1 MTTQGIVAIGDIHG
15 CSKSVAALW
24 DQLVPWKEYLHIFVG
39 DYIDRGPD
47 SKGVIDFLLRVREER
62 ETIFL
67 RGNHEEMLLDAVNSG
82 DTHLWRMNGGME
94 TMQSYGC
101 TDPKS
106 FELPKEHLL
115 FFERTQLF
123 FETEHYF
130 FVHAGAPPHLTLG
143 EAKLLPESEEDF
155 LWGRD
160 HLNAL
165 ETPWEKTVVFGHTP
179 RAFPIRKPSMI
190 GIDTGCVYNR
200 TGQGKLTAVL
210 LPETNF
216 IEQPCLDF

>member
-1 MTTQGIVAIGDIHG
+1 MMNHGIVAIGDIHG
-15 CSKSVAALW
+15 CSKTLKALW
-24 DQLVPWKEYLHIFVG
+24 DHLAPWKEYLHIFVG

-47 SKGVIDFLLRVREER
+47 SKGVIDFLIQAREER

-67 RGNHEEMLLDAVNSG
+67 RGNHEQMLLDAVDSG
-82 DTHLWRMNGGME
+82 DTSLWQLNGGME
-94 TMQSYGC
+94 TMESYGC

-106 FELPKEHLL
+106 FELPEEHLL
-115 FFERTQLF
+115 FYRRTALF
-123 FETEHYF
+123 FETADYF
-130 FVHAGAPPHLTLG
+130 FVHAGAPPHLTLR
-143 EAKLLPESEEDF
+143 EAKQLPEAEEDF

-165 ETPWEKTVVFGHTP
+165 APPWEKTVVFGHTP

-210 LPETNF
+210 LPEMKF
-216 IEQPCLDF
+216 IEQTSLDL